1 MKQHSWFFYWCS
13 AITPLSS
20 SVEKR
25 ASLQSGFLLF
35 ERSKLHQVDGEVCF
49 TCHSVEL
56 PPNEMLHTDFCL
68 RAQGDK
74 TVVTEWNKP
83 LPIPFTHTH
92 KHTHMQKHTQTNTH
106 SSRGTHTH
114 THRHTHTLAGEHP
127 CEEIQ
132 ICNLFKYWYFYLS
145 GERCLEISSEYS
157 CQKNSR
163 KYVR

>member
-13 AITPLSS
+13 AITPFSS
-20 SVEKR
+20 SVGKKR
-25 ASLQSGFLLF
+25 ASLQSGFLSF

-83 LPIPFTHTH
+83 LPIHFTHTQTH
-92 KHTHMQKHTQTNTH
+92 TYTRKH
-106 SSRGTHTH
+106 THTH
-114 THRHTHTLAGEHP
+114 THSLSLAGEHP

-145 GERCLEISSEYS
+145 GERCLEISSEYC

>member
-13 AITPLSS
+13 AITPSLPLWK
-20 SVEKR
+20 KR
-25 ASLQSGFLLF
+25 ASLQSGFLSF

-83 LPIPFTHTH
+83 LPIPFTHTDTQT
-92 KHTHMQKHTQTNTH
+92 HTHMQKHTHTSAH
-106 SSRGTHTH
+106 WYSHTH
-114 THRHTHTLAGEHP
+114 TCTLAGEHP